1 MPKVV
6 SQMQVPFSKEKDVEQ
21 SVQIVEEEQAMQ
33 LVIVQAEQ
41 VVEFIR

>member
-6 SQMQVPFSKEKDVEQ
+6 SQMQVPFSNENDVEQ